1 VATALIGKLVG
12 ILQKENI
19 KMSYKLEK
27 PYTSKQRADFI
38 VEYNHNKGL
47 TIEETDKALYALEPW
62 ESLNGDTVIDN
73 TDEYNKEQAELKRA
87 DLVQTLYDIK
97 AERAYGGVIINNA
110 FKFETNQTS
119 ITNTVGSVAF
129 MSDTDVANWKFYS
142 LDGAPVTYAVTKAQ
156 LYAIAKFGRDM
167 IDKCFKVE
175 ADFNTDLAQAT
186 QDELLSDSWIQEF
199 IENATSAMEAVVNTL
214 TVELA
219 TTAE

>member
-1 VATALIGKLVG
+1 MYYIFIENEEINGCGQCPILNEEIKSVEVSEDIFNEFIEDSDKYIWNGK
-12 ILQKENI
+12 
-19 KMSYKLEK
+19 
-27 PYTSKQRADFI
+27 DI
-38 VEYNHNKGL
+38 VKNPDY
-47 TIEETDKALYALEPW
+47 D
-62 ESLNGDTVIDN
+62 SQ
-73 TDEYNKEQAELKRA
+73 QAELKRA
-87 DLVQTLYDIK
+87 DLVQTLYNIK
-97 AERAYGGVIINNA
+97 SERAYGGVIINDA

-175 ADFNTDLAQAT
+175 ANFNADLAQAT
-186 QDELLSDSWIQEF
+186 QDDLLSAEWVQEF

-219 TTAE
+219 EERNEQEDKEVTS

>member
-1 VATALIGKLVG
+1 MLKYCFIEDEEKGTVKLGAGCPDEYYIEIGM
-12 ILQKENI
+12 Q
-19 KMSYKLEK
+19 
-27 PYTSKQRADFI
+27 QRD
-38 VEYNHNKGL
+38 VEQSEVDDRWYL
-47 TIEETDKALYALEPW
+47 TDKCPHYTEEEKA
-62 ESLNGDTVIDN
+62 NF
-73 TDEYNKEQAELKRA
+73 KRA
-87 DLVQTLYDIK
+87 ELVQTLYNIK

-142 LDGAPVTYAVTKAQ
+142 LDGVPVTYAVTKAQ

-186 QDELLSDSWIQEF
+186 QDDLLSDSWVQEF
-199 IENATSAMEAVVNTL
+199 IENATSAMEEVVNTL

-219 TTAE
+219 TTEENSTVAE